1 MYYVQHISKMKD
13 LTDEWFKPGFDCLLT
28 LWKWS
33 EHKLSQRL
41 DSNHCTTLCKLHRF
55 SLQFY
60 SASFS
65 VKMKAHLITSIIFQL
80 ICQIFGET
88 IQRGNIENVKPVT
101 SELNNLDLFSST
113 YQLQK
118 LLQNEVQIVQ
128 ELEEYLALLRKEIK
142 TVQNFLEKKY
152 ENEDMSILN
161 VKGKKVGSVR
171 WKLVIVVLPKVM

>member
-1 MYYVQHISKMKD
+1 
-13 LTDEWFKPGFDCLLT
+13 
-28 LWKWS
+28 
-33 EHKLSQRL
+33 
-41 DSNHCTTLCKLHRF
+41 
-55 SLQFY
+55 
-60 SASFS
+60 
-65 VKMKAHLITSIIFQL
+65 MKAHSIILITLQL

-101 SELNNLDLFSST
+101 SEVNNLDLFSST

-152 ENEDMSILN
+152 KNEDMSILN
-161 VKGKKVGSVR
+161 VKGKKVGSIR
-171 WKLVIVVLPKVM
+171 WKLIFVVLSDVMYL